1 MKQLT
6 TFLFTIRRFVSMFIW
21 AMGLFCCL
29 PTKAQIFDFG
39 YPRVERRQT
48 PQEPVEPAKYKGG
61 NAGLN
66 RFLEKEFKRN
76 PEKTDIQGQIIVAC
90 IINEKG
96 KISETQITRSLDKD
110 LDNEALRVVKKLK
123 FKPAKQG
130 KKAIPSRINIV
141 FPIRRGKVSFSTLK
155 TIDV

>member
-6 TFLFTIRRFVSMFIW
+6 TFLFTIRRFVPMFIW

-39 YPRVERRQT
+39 YPRTERRQT

-110 LDNEALRVVKKLK
+110 LDNEALRVIKKLK

>member
-6 TFLFTIRRFVSMFIW
+6 TFLFTIRRFVPMFIW
-21 AMGLFCCL
+21 AMGLFYCL

-39 YPRVERRQT
+39 YPRTERRQT

-76 PEKTDIQGQIIVAC
+76 PDKTDIQGQIVVAC

-96 KISETQITRSLDKD
+96 KISETQISRSLDKD
-110 LDNEALRVVKKLK
+110 LDNEALRVIKKLK

-130 KKAIPSRINIV
+130 KKAISSRINIV
-141 FPIRRGKVSFSTLK
+141 FPIRKGKVSFSTLK

>member
-6 TFLFTIRRFVSMFIW
+6 TFLFTIRRFVPMFIW

-39 YPRVERRQT
+39 YPRTERRQT

-96 KISETQITRSLDKD
+96 RISETQITRSLDKD

>member
-1 MKQLT
+1 MKHSISSIIAIAL
-6 TFLFTIRRFVSMFIW
+6 FLFV
-21 AMGLFCCL
+21 L
-29 PTKAQIFDFG
+29 PTRAQFFEFG
-39 YPRVERRQT
+39 YPRNEQRQA
-48 PQEPVEPAKYKGG
+48 PQEPVEAAKYKGG
-61 NAGLN
+61 VAGLN
-66 RFLEKEFKRN
+66 RFLEKEFKRV
-76 PEKTDIQGQIIVAC
+76 PEKSNVEGSIIIAC

-96 KISETQITRSLDKD
+96 KVSETQVVRSLGTE

-130 KKAIPSRINIV
+130 KKAVKSRINIS

>member
-6 TFLFTIRRFVSMFIW
+6 TFLFTIRRFVPMFIW

-39 YPRVERRQT
+39 YPRTERRQT

>member
-6 TFLFTIRRFVSMFIW
+6 TFLFTIRRFIPMFIW

-39 YPRVERRQT
+39 YPRTERRQT
-48 PQEPVEPAKYKGG
+48 PQEPIEPAKYKGG

>member
-1 MKQLT
+1 MKQLLAIIIA
-6 TFLFTIRRFVSMFIW
+6 FALFFT
-21 AMGLFCCL
+21 GL
-29 PTKAQIFDFG
+29 PSRAQFFEFG
-39 YPRVERRQT
+39 YPRNERQQA

-66 RFLEKEFKRN
+66 RFLEKEFKRV
-76 PEKTDIQGQIIVAC
+76 PEKSNVEGNIIVAC

-96 KISETQITRSLDKD
+96 KVSETQVVRSLGTE

-130 KKAIPSRINIV
+130 KKAVKSRINIS
-141 FPIRRGKVSFSTLK
+141 FPIRKGKVSFSTLK
-155 TIDV
+155 TVDV

>member
-1 MKQLT
+1 MEQLT
-6 TFLFTIRRFVSMFIW
+6 TFHFTISRFIPMFIW
-21 AMGLFCCL
+21 TIGLFCSL
-29 PTKAQIFDFG
+29 PIKAQIFDFG
-39 YPRVERRQT
+39 YPRTERRQV

-76 PEKTDIQGQIIVAC
+76 PDKTDIQGQIVVAC

-96 KISETQITRSLDKD
+96 KISETQISRSLDKD
-110 LDNEALRVVKKLK
+110 LDNEALRVIKKLK

-130 KKAIPSRINIV
+130 KKAISSRINIV
-141 FPIRRGKVSFSTLK
+141 FPIRKGKVSFSTLK

>member
-1 MKQLT
+1 MKHSLT
-6 TFLFTIRRFVSMFIW
+6 IIIAIAFFFT
-21 AMGLFCCL
+21 CL
-29 PTKAQIFDFG
+29 SGHAQFFEFG
-39 YPRVERRQT
+39 YPQTERRQA

-66 RFLEKEFKRN
+66 RFLEKEFKRI
-76 PEKTDIQGQIIVAC
+76 PEKSNVEGNIVIAC

-96 KISETQITRSLDKD
+96 KISETQVVRSLGTELDK
-110 LDNEALRVVKKLK
+110 EALRVIGKLK

-130 KKAIPSRINIV
+130 KKAVKSRINIS

>member
-1 MKQLT
+1 MKHLLAIIT
-6 TFLFTIRRFVSMFIW
+6 VV
-21 AMGLFCCL
+21 GLFSFGL
-29 PTKAQIFDFG
+29 PIRAQFFEFG
-39 YPRVERRQT
+39 YPRNEQRQA

-61 NAGLN
+61 NTGLN
-66 RFLEKEFKRN
+66 RFLEKEFKRV
-76 PEKTDIQGQIIVAC
+76 PEKANFEGNIVIAC

-96 KISETQITRSLDKD
+96 KVSETQVVRSLGTE

-130 KKAIPSRINIV
+130 KKAVKSRINIS

>member
-1 MKQLT
+1 MRQLT
-6 TFLFTIRRFVSMFIW
+6 TFHFTVSRLAPLFFWVI
-21 AMGLFCCL
+21 GLFCCSS
-29 PTKAQIFDFG
+29 TKAQIFDFG
-39 YPRVERRQT
+39 FPRIERRQA
-48 PQEPVEPAKYKGG
+48 PQDPIEPAKFKGG

-76 PEKTDIQGQIIVAC
+76 PEKSDIQGQIVVAC

-96 KISETQITRSLDKD
+96 KISETQISRSLDKD
-110 LDNEALRVVKKLK
+110 LDNEALRVIKKLK

-155 TIDV
+155 TTDV

>member
-1 MKQLT
+1 MRQLT
-6 TFLFTIRRFVSMFIW
+6 TFHFTVSRLALLFFWVI
-21 AMGLFCCL
+21 GLFCCSS
-29 PTKAQIFDFG
+29 TKAQIFDFG
-39 YPRVERRQT
+39 FPRIESRQA
-48 PQEPVEPAKYKGG
+48 PQDPIEPAKFKGG

-76 PEKTDIQGQIIVAC
+76 PEKSDIQGQIVVAC

-96 KISETQITRSLDKD
+96 KISETQISRSLDKD
-110 LDNEALRVVKKLK
+110 LDNEALRVIKKLK

-130 KKAIPSRINIV
+130 KKAISSRINIV

>member
-6 TFLFTIRRFVSMFIW
+6 TFLFTIRRFVPMFIW

-39 YPRVERRQT
+39 YPRTERRQT
-48 PQEPVEPAKYKGG
+48 PQEPIEPAKYKGG

>member
-1 MKQLT
+1 MKHSISIIIAIA
-6 TFLFTIRRFVSMFIW
+6 LFSFV
-21 AMGLFCCL
+21 L
-29 PTKAQIFDFG
+29 PTRAQFFEFG
-39 YPRVERRQT
+39 YPRNEQRQA
-48 PQEPVEPAKYKGG
+48 PQEPVEAAKFKGG
-61 NAGLN
+61 IEGLN
-66 RFLEKEFKRN
+66 RFLEKEFKRV
-76 PEKTDIQGQIIVAC
+76 PEKASADGNIIIAC

-96 KISETQITRSLDKD
+96 KVSEPQVVRSLGTE

-130 KKAIPSRINIV
+130 KKAVKSRINIS

>member
-6 TFLFTIRRFVSMFIW
+6 TFLFTIRRFVPMFIW

-39 YPRVERRQT
+39 YPRTERRQT
-48 PQEPVEPAKYKGG
+48 PQEPAKYKGG

>member
-6 TFLFTIRRFVSMFIW
+6 AFLSLTYRLIPMSILVIVFLT
-21 AMGLFCCL
+21 CL
-29 PTKAQIFDFG
+29 PIKAQIFDFG
-39 YPRVERRQT
+39 YPRNERRQT
-48 PQEPVEPAKYKGG
+48 PQDPIEPAKFKGG

-76 PEKTDIQGQIIVAC
+76 PEKADTQGQIVVAC

-96 KISETQITRSLDKD
+96 KISETQISRSLDKE
-110 LDNEALRVVKKLK
+110 LDNEALRVLKKLK

-130 KKAIPSRINIV
+130 KKAVPSRINIV
-141 FPIRRGKVSFSTLK
+141 FPIRKGKVSFSTLK

>member
-6 TFLFTIRRFVSMFIW
+6 TFLFTIRRFVPMFIW

>member
-1 MKQLT
+1 MKHSISIIIAIA
-6 TFLFTIRRFVSMFIW
+6 LFSFV
-21 AMGLFCCL
+21 L
-29 PTKAQIFDFG
+29 PTRAQFFEFG
-39 YPRVERRQT
+39 YPRNEQRQA
-48 PQEPVEPAKYKGG
+48 PQEPVEAAKFKGG
-61 NAGLN
+61 IEGLN
-66 RFLEKEFKRN
+66 RFLEKEFKRV
-76 PEKTDIQGQIIVAC
+76 PEKANVEGNIIIAC

-96 KISETQITRSLDKD
+96 KVSEPQVVRSLGTE

-130 KKAIPSRINIV
+130 KKAVKSRINIS